1 MREKVLLL
9 NPPGKLPY
17 IRDYY
22 CSKVSKGSY
31 IYPPTDLVVLSGI
44 IAEKYDVA
52 VLDAMALGMDAG
64 LCMTEIGNIS
74 PKAIIVLAGAVSYH
88 EDAPFLENIKRR
100 YDIPIIVTGD
110 LFLEDGE
117 IILKNYP
124 FLDAILMDFTNADAI
139 AYLDD
144 KEDKIKNMIYRK
156 DGEIK
161 IKISPRTAE
170 KEYTIPI
177 PRHELFMNNYNYP
190 FVRRRPFAT
199 VLTDYGCPYKCSFCV
214 IASLGY
220 KFRSV
225 ENVMAELRYLKNL
238 RCREI
243 YFNDQTFGVNRARA
257 KELCKRM
264 VEKKIDFGWVC
275 WSRVDVINEELLK
288 LMKGAGCHTIL
299 FGVETASEKSLKNM
313 GKGYTLRE
321 VEETFRL
328 CREYG
333 VRTLAT
339 YILGLPG
346 EDREDVVK
354 TIEFAVRLDSDFVS
368 FNTLIPRAGTQI
380 RQYAINSGWIA
391 EGNIR
396 MDQSGTYA
404 VMGNEALT
412 GNDIIKLKSYA
423 VRRFYGRPSYIAKR
437 LLGVRSLYEFKRLII
452 DGKEV
457 LFGGYGG

>member
-1 MREKVLLL
+1 M
-9 NPPGKLPY
+9 PY

-74 PKAIIVLAGAVSYH
+74 PKAIVALAGAVSYH

-225 ENVMAELRYLKNL
+225 ENVMSELRYLKNL

-264 VEKKIDFGWVC
+264 VEEKIGFGWVC

-299 FGVETASEKSLKNM
+299 FGVETASEKSLKSM

-346 EDREDVVK
+346 EDK
-354 TIEFAVRLDSDFVS
+354 NSIMQTIEFAVRLDSDFVS

-412 GNDIIKLKSYA
+412 GDDILELKNYA

-437 LLGVRSLYEFKRLII
+437 LLGVRSLYELNRLIM

>member
-22 CSKVSKGSY
+22 CSKVSKGNY

-52 VLDAMALGMDAG
+52 VLDAMALGMDEGA
-64 LCMTEIGNIS
+64 CMTEIGNIS
-74 PKAIIVLAGAVSYH
+74 PKAIVALAGAVSYH

-124 FLDAILMDFTNADAI
+124 FLDAILMDFTNADVI

-144 KEDKIKNMIYRK
+144 KEDEIKNMIYRK

-161 IKISPRTAE
+161 IKTSPRTAE

-177 PRHELFMNNYNYP
+177 PRHELFTNNYNYP

-225 ENVMAELRYLKNL
+225 ENVMSELRYLKNL

-299 FGVETASEKSLKNM
+299 FGV
-313 GKGYTLRE
+313 
-321 VEETFRL
+321 
-328 CREYG
+328 
-333 VRTLAT
+333 
-339 YILGLPG
+339 
-346 EDREDVVK
+346 
-354 TIEFAVRLDSDFVS
+354 
-368 FNTLIPRAGTQI
+368 
-380 RQYAINSGWIA
+380 
-391 EGNIR
+391 
-396 MDQSGTYA
+396 
-404 VMGNEALT
+404 
-412 GNDIIKLKSYA
+412 
-423 VRRFYGRPSYIAKR
+423 
-437 LLGVRSLYEFKRLII
+437 
-452 DGKEV
+452 
-457 LFGGYGG
+457 

>member
-74 PKAIIVLAGAVSYH
+74 PKAVVALAGAVSYH

-110 LFLEDGE
+110 LFLENGE
-117 IILKNYP
+117 VILKNYP
-124 FLDAILMDFTNADAI
+124 FLDAILMDFTNTDVI
-139 AYLDD
+139 AYLSGE
-144 KEDKIKNMIYRK
+144 EDKIKNMIYRK
-156 DGEIK
+156 GSEIVK
-161 IKISPRTAE
+161 KISPRTAE

-214 IASLGY
+214 IATLGF
-220 KFRSV
+220 KCRPV
-225 ENVMAELRYLKNL
+225 ENVISELRYLKNL
-238 RCREI
+238 GCREI

-257 KELCKRM
+257 KELCKSM
-264 VEKKIDFGWVC
+264 VEEKIDFGWVC

-299 FGVETASEKSLKNM
+299 FGVETANEKSLKSM
-313 GKGYTLRE
+313 GKGYTLRD

-328 CREYG
+328 CKKHG
-333 VRTLAT
+333 IRTLAT

-437 LLGVRSLYEFKRLII
+437 LLGVKSLYELKRLIM

>member
-1 MREKVLLL
+1 M
-9 NPPGKLPY
+9 PY

-74 PKAIIVLAGAVSYH
+74 PKAIVALAGAVSYH

-225 ENVMAELRYLKNL
+225 ENVMSELRYLKNL

-264 VEKKIDFGWVC
+264 VEEKIDFGWVC

-299 FGVETASEKSLKNM
+299 FGVETASEKSLKSM

-346 EDREDVVK
+346 EDK
-354 TIEFAVRLDSDFVS
+354 NSIMQTIEFAVRLDSDFVS

-412 GNDIIKLKSYA
+412 GGDILELKNNA
-423 VRRFYGRPSYIAKR
+423 VRRFYARPSYIAKR
-437 LLGVRSLYEFKRLII
+437 LLGVRSLYEVKRLIM